1 MSDAAIGTRT
11 IEATARVVS
20 RDGRY
25 VVLQT
30 DRTAGC
36 AACAAKSGCGTAA
49 LGSVLGG
56 KASRL
61 RMVNDVDAGIGDT
74 VVIVLPETALLRAAI
89 VAYMLPVIAMVIAAA
104 TAAGFGAGDPGAAL
118 AAALGLG
125 AGLLLARYCATA
137 PFVLTS
143 LGGAFLRKA

>member
-1 MSDAAIGTRT
+1 MSDAAIVTRT
-11 IEATARVVS
+11 IEAAARVVS

-25 VVLQT
+25 VVLET

-36 AACAAKSGCGTAA
+36 ASCAAKSGCGTAA

-61 RMVNDVDAGIGDT
+61 RMINDVDARVGDR
-74 VVIVLPETALLRAAI
+74 VVLVLPENALLRAAI
-89 VAYMLPVIAMVIAAA
+89 VAYMLPLLAMIVAAA
-104 TAAGFGAGDPGAAL
+104 TAAGFGAGDLGAGL
-118 AAALGLG
+118 AAAVGLG
-125 AGLLLARYCATA
+125 AGLLAARHCATA